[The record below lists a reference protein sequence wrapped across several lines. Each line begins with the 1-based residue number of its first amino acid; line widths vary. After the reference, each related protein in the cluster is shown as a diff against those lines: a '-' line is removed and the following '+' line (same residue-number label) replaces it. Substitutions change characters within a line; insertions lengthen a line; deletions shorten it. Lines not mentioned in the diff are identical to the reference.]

1 MAGAVETFVAMGN
14 ALPSVKAAADYV
26 TLSAADDGV
35 PAGLAHFGLI

>member
-1 MAGAVETFVAMGN
+1 MGN
-14 ALPSVKAAADYV
+14 ALPQVKEVADYV